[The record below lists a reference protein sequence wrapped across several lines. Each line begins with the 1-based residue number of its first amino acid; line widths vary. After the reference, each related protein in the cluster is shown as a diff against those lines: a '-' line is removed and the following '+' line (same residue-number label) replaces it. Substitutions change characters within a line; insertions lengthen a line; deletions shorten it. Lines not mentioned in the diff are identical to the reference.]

1 MLFLILFLFLFQTL
15 SKGLVMW
22 DTVLP
27 TFEWLKNNVPEVIS
41 YTVKSVQY
49 GHLY

>member
-1 MLFLILFLFLFQTL
+1 
-15 SKGLVMW
+15 MW

-41 YTVKSVQY
+41 YTVKPAHMLTSIKQAPVLKVQIF
-49 GHLY
+49 LVLS